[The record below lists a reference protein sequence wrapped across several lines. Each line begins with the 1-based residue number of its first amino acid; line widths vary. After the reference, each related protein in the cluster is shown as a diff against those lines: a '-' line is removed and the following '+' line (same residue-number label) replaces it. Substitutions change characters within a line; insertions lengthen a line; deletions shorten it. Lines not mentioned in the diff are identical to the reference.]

1 MSELGR
7 CHTWKEQCCKWSG
20 SVVFRAV
27 QKYIVR
33 TFWKPKEDIYQLVR
47 RPCFKNGMLIW
58 IQKGKK
64 IFFFEAKREH
74 TQVTKSKLAPLQRRS
89 VLDDLVLS
97 LKSLKSSCLFH
108 IRKVRIR
115 CWAEFK
121 RRMINFWITF
131 WLIIS
136 ELTKTVLLKGKSL
149 KNIFFLK
156 RRSCPFHTLK
166 RRTTNVKFCV
176 GLLKPKE
183 NMFELVRQPC
193 FEFEKLL
200 CFPLYIPRVRMR
212 CWFEFEREMV
222 HFWTMFQ
229 SIIWKKKHLKN
240 NLRSITWYQ
249 TTLTSIPQS

>member
-1 MSELGR
+1 MNS
-7 CHTWKEQCCKWSG
+7 
-20 SVVFRAV
+20 
-27 QKYIVR
+27 
-33 TFWKPKEDIYQLVR
+33 
-47 RPCFKNGMLIW
+47 
-58 IQKGKK
+58 KGKEN
-64 IFFFEAKREH
+64 FFFEAKREH

-108 IRKVRIR
+108 IPRARIR

-212 CWFEFEREMV
+212 CWFELKGKWYIFGRC
-222 HFWTMFQ
+222 FSQLFGKKN
-229 SIIWKKKHLKN
+229 IWKTIWGALLDIKRHSLPFHNLNRRTTNVQLCVVVFSIQYLSTKAVWHLK
-240 NLRSITWYQ
+240 RGMMPI
-249 TTLTSIPQS
+249 

>member
-1 MSELGR
+1 MNS
-7 CHTWKEQCCKWSG
+7 
-20 SVVFRAV
+20 
-27 QKYIVR
+27 
-33 TFWKPKEDIYQLVR
+33 
-47 RPCFKNGMLIW
+47 
-58 IQKGKK
+58 KGKD
-64 IFFFEAKREH
+64 IFFEAKREH
-74 TQVTKSKLAPLQRRS
+74 IQVTKSKSAPLQRRS

-97 LKSLKSSCLFH
+97 LKSLKSPCLFH
-108 IRKVRIR
+108 IPRARIR

-131 WLIIS
+131 WSIIS
-136 ELTKTVLLKGKSL
+136 ELTKTVLLKGKYF

-156 RRSCPFHTLK
+156 RRSFPFYPLK
-166 RRTTNVKFCV
+166 RRTPNVTFCV

-200 CFPLYIPRVRMR
+200 CLPLYIPWARMR

-229 SIIWKKKHLKN
+229 SIIWKNTFEKQFEEHYLISN
-240 NLRSITWYQ
+240 DTQFHSTF
-249 TTLTSIPQS
+249 LTEEPQMSNYVL